1 MIAVPADPDVMT
13 TSKRFSRRSLLA
25 GAGATLVLVAGG
37 GVWRAVDQ
45 GVFSVGEGP
54 AYEPWQTWRTDEPTG
69 TLKLVRAAVLA
80 SNAHNSQPWL
90 FRLTDLTID
99 VFADHQRNIGA
110 VDPFLR
116 EMYISVG
123 CALEN
128 LSLAAEANGYAP
140 TLTLMPNDA
149 DNKHAAHLTLLR
161 APPKSSPLYDA
172 IPRRHTNR
180 DAYDTAKSVS
190 SETLLACS
198 ALNTDPDVR
207 VFWYVKPDELQ
218 RFGAITIAATESFVA
233 DAGQSGDSHKWFR
246 HDWSDLQQQRDGLSF
261 DALGLPPL
269 ITVLAKMLPEQS
281 GKSNDEGWL
290 KLTREKQIP
299 TARAFG
305 LIAVRDRMDNRQ
317 RLRAGRLWQR
327 MHLWATAQGLAMGPL
342 HQMIERLERE
352 MQLKIDPHF
361 GREVAGLLGDSS
373 WQALFPFRMG
383 YPKVAAKLSPRRAI
397 QDVLL

>member
-1 MIAVPADPDVMT
+1 MP
-13 TSKRFSRRSLLA
+13 TSKRFISRRSLLT

-45 GVFSVGEGP
+45 GVFSIGEGA
-54 AYEPWQTWRTDEPTG
+54 AYEPWQTWRTDEPKG

-80 SNAHNSQPWL
+80 SNAQNAQPWL
-90 FRLTDLTID
+90 FRVTDSAID
-99 VFADHQRNIGA
+99 VFADHQRNLGA

-149 DNKHAAHLTLLR
+149 DGKHAAHFTFGPAQAKL
-161 APPKSSPLYDA
+161 SPLYDA

-180 DAYDTAKSVS
+180 DAYDLAKSVS
-190 SETLLACS
+190 SDTLLALS
-198 ALNTDPDVR
+198 ELNSDADIK
-207 VFWYVKPDELQ
+207 VFWYVKPDERQ
-218 RFGAITIAATESFVA
+218 RFGDLTIAATESFIA

-246 HDWSDLQQQRDGLSF
+246 HDWSDLQQKRDGLTF

-281 GKSNDEGWL
+281 SKSNDEGWL

-299 TARAFG
+299 TANTFG
-305 LIAVRDRMDNRQ
+305 LIAVRDRLDNRE
-317 RLRAGRLWQR
+317 RLRVGRLWQR

-342 HQMIERLERE
+342 NQMGERLERE
-352 MQLKIDPHF
+352 LQLKSDMHF
-361 GREVAGLLGDSS
+361 GREVGALVSDSS

-383 YPKVAAKLSPRRAI
+383 YPKVEAKLSPRRAI
-397 QDVLL
+397 QDVML